1 MDLFNWSLIAANE
14 GPKVLMN
21 KTITEDEP
29 KSAFLVLS
37 FLPFF
42 FFLGAQMDNPNP
54 GYPSTPP
61 FAEDQTWYLSI
72 FSLLLLMIHVLFKG
86 RARWEGLYDSKGY
99 IQISNLHI
107 SRFQSNFGFFDFIS
121 TRASILWLFRLV
133 LCADCEFSHF
143 FFLIFYI
150 FWIWLVKI
158 S

>member
-42 FFLGAQMDNPNP
+42 FLPWELKWTAQIQVIRRRHLLPRIKHDISPFFPYCFLR
-54 GYPSTPP
+54 
-61 FAEDQTWYLSI
+61 
-72 FSLLLLMIHVLFKG
+72 FKG

-133 LCADCEFSHF
+133 LCADCEFSNFF
-143 FFLIFYI
+143 FFLSFIF
-150 FWIWLVKI
+150 FEFDWLK
-158 S
+158 

>member
-1 MDLFNWSLIAANE
+1 MSPSVPFLFSPSYKI
-14 GPKVLMN
+14 
-21 KTITEDEP
+21 
-29 KSAFLVLS
+29 LS
-37 FLPFF
+37 PSSPFF
-42 FFLGAQMDNPNP
+42 SSLGAQMDSPNP

-72 FSLLLLMIHVLFKG
+72 FSLLLLKIHVLFKG

-143 FFLIFYI
+143 FFFFWSFIFSEFDWLICTSLMTQI
-150 FWIWLVKI
+150 QR
-158 S
+158 

>member
-1 MDLFNWSLIAANE
+1 MSPSL
-14 GPKVLMN
+14 P
-21 KTITEDEP
+21 
-29 KSAFLVLS
+29 FLCSPSYL
-37 FLPFF
+37 FF

-143 FFLIFYI
+143 FFFDLLYF
-150 FWIWLVKI
+150 FFDWLK
-158 S
+158 